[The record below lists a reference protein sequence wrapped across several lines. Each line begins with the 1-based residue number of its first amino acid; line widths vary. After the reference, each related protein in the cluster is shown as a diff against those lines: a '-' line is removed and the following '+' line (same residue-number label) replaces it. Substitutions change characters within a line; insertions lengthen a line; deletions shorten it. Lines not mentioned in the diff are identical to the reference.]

1 MCRGRDVTAIII
13 NLWIDHLA
21 TVRLHLRE
29 RALLVDAHLPTVA
42 DNVSR
47 EDRRKSPLYAVVWHA
62 CSNFLD
68 QAIVIREHLA
78 GRLVA
83 YDQKADL
90 FVPRLR
96 CLLGKFALPPKWTS
110 RNPSV
115 QSSSPNNLSLL
126 SF

>member
-1 MCRGRDVTAIII
+1 VTAIII

-29 RALLVDAHLPTVA
+29 RALLVDAHQPTVA

-96 CLLGKFALPPKWTS
+96 CLLWVKADMRTAKGQVRSTS
-110 RNPSV
+110 KMDITKPVGPIIESE
-115 QSSSPNNLSLL
+115 
-126 SF
+126 